1 LRKQKLNQSIKHM
14 AIREENEDTAPDRVK
29 NIFDQ
34 HVQNETNENRPDPTA
49 KRNIGPFGETER
61 RGQKDKLKNMH
72 IGGNEVTGYGA
83 NDPDSVDN
91 LAQGP
96 GYEVEGS
103 FEEADGSV
111 NGIRS
116 QDQPFGG
123 NTTEPNENEEGYR
136 QI

>member
-1 LRKQKLNQSIKHM
+1 M
-14 AIREENEDTAPDRVK
+14 AIQEEDKEKAPDQVK
-29 NIFDQ
+29 NIFDPYVENQ
-34 HVQNETNENRPDPTA
+34 TNENRPDPTA

-83 NDPDSVDN
+83 NDPDSVDY

-96 GYEVEGS
+96 GFEVEGS

-111 NGIRS
+111 NGVRS
-116 QDQPFGG
+116 QDQPFGS